1 MRTRSS
7 LSLLW
12 FLYMSIVHVGQGWYA
27 FGWEIQLLETGFL
40 AIFLCPLLDG
50 RPFPSRPPPVVVIWL
65 YRWLI
70 FRIMLG
76 AGLIKLRGD
85 SCWRELTCLV
95 YHYETQ
101 PIPNPLSAW
110 LHFMPEWFHKLGAIV
125 NHLCELVVPF
135 FIFGPQRFR
144 HLAGTCL
151 VLFQL
156 FLIVSGNLSFLNWLT
171 IVPALACFDDS
182 FWTRVLPRRFT
193 VWALSHRGAPLSFVQ
208 RVAAVSL
215 AILVGIASIGPV
227 GNLLSPRQ
235 IMNTSFSRLHLV
247 NTYGAFGSVGRE
259 RLELVIEGTTSSE
272 PSESADWHAYEF
284 PCKPTRVDRRPC
296 VITPYHYRLDW
307 LLWFAAMGRPQQYPW
322 TLHMV
327 WKLLH
332 NDEELLR
339 LLAENPFPE
348 APPRFIRIELY
359 RYQFAPLSEEKWWRR
374 ERLSSW
380 LPAMSSDDRRLRE
393 ALTAHGWLE

>member
-1 MRTRSS
+1 MDLLLSGRTRKR
-7 LSLLW
+7 
-12 FLYMSIVHVGQGWYA
+12 GQV
-27 FGWEIQLLETGFL
+27 T
-40 AIFLCPLLDG
+40 
-50 RPFPSRPPPVVVIWL
+50 
-65 YRWLI
+65 
-70 FRIMLG
+70 
-76 AGLIKLRGD
+76 GLIKLRGD

-307 LLWFAAMGRPQQYPW
+307 LLWFAAMGRPQIHPDRALSIPIRS
-322 TLHMV
+322 TLRGEMV
-327 WKLLH
+327 AAGAF
-332 NDEELLR
+332 ELLAACNVVR
-339 LLAENPFPE
+339 
-348 APPRFIRIELY
+348 
-359 RYQFAPLSEEKWWRR
+359 
-374 ERLSSW
+374 
-380 LPAMSSDDRRLRE
+380 
-393 ALTAHGWLE
+393 